1 MSFGAKTV
9 IERATSASLN
19 IIFEDWYTGAV
30 LAYKTICSSAHIEHG
45 NARVDVYVTTNDTGS
60 EVEVWADIT
69 VQAGANT
76 DTDNVLLAIL
86 SKSSFPYRPS
96 TNNLP
101 VSIPVTFELT
111 GLYLREEHT
120 ETPERS
126 EGGVVHPAECT
137 LAEEW
142 SWEEGATQ
150 TVTCG
155 AATATCDV
163 SEEAGVVDLF
173 DDFFDVVFYA
183 SATCVQAGA
192 AVTFGSITCGDV
204 AVRTDQCDQ
213 DSDATYASGRGWTTN
228 DGGDYTAAGTGSS
241 ITLSGN
247 TTSAA
252 NVWRG
257 WVKQPRAVNF
267 SNVYVR
273 KFLGDIDSFDSAVVN
288 IAGLTD
294 PDGDPW
300 SDTVADLRALG
311 TVVTP
316 DCYSW
321 IAANAGEIPPYV
333 AWTGWKPG
341 ATIALTLDETW
352 LRSQVEHQS
361 NEDLD
366 DTWMILDCHAL
377 DAVNRTDAPHFRS
390 VFEMAHVASVNVID
404 PPTTAERDTA
414 YRPAD
419 WVGSGGLTVD
429 AADNDLWTVR
439 DLTPWAPS
447 GDYPVGLLPVYEC
460 VNANQW
466 CSQFACDLW
475 GTIIEVTESFREAVS
490 SGTAIKYGQ
499 HLPGGV
505 ARYYPRSDY
514 WNAPVGAMLFLDVP
528 EPPGGDDIWHVGII
542 HEHDEH
548 GTLLANGGNIID
560 GVGPLGCMDYIADTF
575 LVDSTVKGWIAL
587 PANTDPEAT
596 VDLVDIRIDRLT
608 AIKAAAASGYAA
620 SGLPEGYLYTAA
632 NRDENYPEPADG
644 KTREN
649 PTYWACYRFARFA
662 LNVPVACTLE
672 VRIDYDEI
680 TISDSHVTG
689 SQRLEDLEWTFLPRI
704 VSYSLPFA
712 TTGSQTVDVDLLA
725 GAEELEGAKFHRVRK
740 VTISG
745 FPTDAEREFE
755 FESLTLIEHPDHS
768 FCYCKRVDPWTYT
781 EVGFS
786 AVIDGAVNAL
796 ALPDNF
802 HQNVEDGLG
811 VIRWSIDAATGTD
824 QSGAFLLTDLVNIL
838 NNLEGLTCTWDS
850 SDWDTH
856 TLDVD
861 GVRLCSPWPW
871 HLIEAEA
878 RDEADPGTDDWDW
891 HMAIRVRLIS
901 IVRGLVYNLYSNK
914 ILEGGLHGGTFSGG
928 ALADGVTVYVW
939 KRAVGETIWT
949 SAGSCTSND
958 LGYYSIGSLR
968 VLASQGATYED
979 DVLYQYGVSLTN
991 DADAVTLVGSG
1002 HQREWIARR
1011 VLGLP
1016 LWYPNLDIDAGGVI
1030 WVAAANGAGRV
1041 YVGYMDPKDTEPH
1054 WVTLPWGGAAGY
1066 AWPAI
1071 ACCDDGSLL
1080 VAATID
1086 GGMVIQRSRD
1096 RGAAWSA
1103 VMADLGST
1111 YEYGDICQRNGVTYC
1126 CGWESDHVR
1135 FAASSETDL
1144 SEEALA
1150 VGVTELDVCDA
1161 AVAEGAEKPRSSI
1174 VVADDRGVV
1183 VAVSQDGDL
1192 RFYRCRSYSAGF
1204 SEVVSA

>member
-86 SKSSFPYRPS
+86 SKSFFPYRPS

-390 VFEMAHVASVNVID
+390 VFEMAHVASVNVND
-404 PPTTAERDTA
+404 PPTTTARGTA
-414 YRPAD
+414 YRPSS
-419 WVGSGGLTVD
+419 WVGSTGVSVD
-429 AADNDLWTVR
+429 PADNDSWTVALGAAAPTVSR
-439 DLTPWAPS
+439 DL
-447 GDYPVGLLPVYEC
+447 V
-460 VNANQW
+460 
-466 CSQFACDLW
+466 
-475 GTIIEVTESFREAVS
+475 TIFWQR
-490 SGTAIKYGQ
+490 
-499 HLPGGV
+499 
-505 ARYYPRSDY
+505 
-514 WNAPVGAMLFLDVP
+514 
-528 EPPGGDDIWHVGII
+528 
-542 HEHDEH
+542 
-548 GTLLANGGNIID
+548 LA
-560 GVGPLGCMDYIADTF
+560 
-575 LVDSTVKGWIAL
+575 
-587 PANTDPEAT
+587 
-596 VDLVDIRIDRLT
+596 
-608 AIKAAAASGYAA
+608 AIKAATAGSYLA
-620 SGLPEGYLYTAA
+620 SGLPEGYLYDKA
-632 NRDENYPEPADG
+632 NQDENYPEPADD
-644 KTREN
+644 KTREDV
-649 PTYWACYRFARFA
+649 TGWARYRFLRVG
-662 LNVPVACTLE
+662 LNIPVACTLTLL
-672 VRIDYDEI
+672 IQYDEVTI
-680 TISDSHVTG
+680 TDSHVTG
-689 SQRLEDLEWTFLPRI
+689 SQRLDDLAWSTTPK
-704 VSYSLPFA
+704 SAAYSLTFVS
-712 TTGSQTVDVDLLA
+712 TGSQSIDVDLLA
-725 GAEELEGAKFHRVRK
+725 GSEQLEGTRFHQVRK
-740 VTISG
+740 LTFSG
-745 FPTDAEREFE
+745 FPTDDEREFVLE
-755 FESLTLIEHPDHS
+755 TLELRQHSTHS
-768 FCYCKRVDPWTYT
+768 FRRCKRDDPWTYS

-786 AVIDGAVNAL
+786 MVVDGAIAAL

-802 HQNVEDGLG
+802 HENVEDGLG

-861 GVRLCSPWPW
+861 EVRLCSPWPW

-939 KRAVGETIWT
+939 RRASGGTTWTQVGT
-949 SAGSCTSND
+949 CTSND
-958 LGYYSIGSLR
+958 LGYYSMGALR
-968 VLASQGATYED
+968 ILETQGATYED
-979 DVLYQYGVSLTN
+979 DVLYEYGISL
-991 DADAVTLVGSG
+991 ADDDTTVTSVGTG
-1002 HQREWIARR
+1002 HQREWMARS
-1011 VLGLP
+1011 VSGVP
-1016 LWYPNLDIDAGGVI
+1016 LWYPNLDLDAGGVV
-1030 WVAAANGAGRV
+1030 WVAATNAEGRV
-1041 YVGYMDPKDTEPH
+1041 YVGYLDPKAVEPT
-1054 WVTLPWGGAAGY
+1054 WVEKPFSGGSGF

-1071 ACCDDGSLL
+1071 ACQDDGGLL
-1080 VAATID
+1080 VSATYND
-1086 GGMVIQRSRD
+1086 GTVYARSRD
-1096 RGAAWSA
+1096 RGTTWS
-1103 VMADLGST
+1103 M
-1111 YEYGDICQRNGVTYC
+1111 VT
-1126 CGWESDHVR
+1126 
-1135 FAASSETDL
+1135 
-1144 SEEALA
+1144 
-1150 VGVTELDVCDA
+1150 
-1161 AVAEGAEKPRSSI
+1161 
-1174 VVADDRGVV
+1174 
-1183 VAVSQDGDL
+1183 
-1192 RFYRCRSYSAGF
+1192 
-1204 SEVVSA
+1204 